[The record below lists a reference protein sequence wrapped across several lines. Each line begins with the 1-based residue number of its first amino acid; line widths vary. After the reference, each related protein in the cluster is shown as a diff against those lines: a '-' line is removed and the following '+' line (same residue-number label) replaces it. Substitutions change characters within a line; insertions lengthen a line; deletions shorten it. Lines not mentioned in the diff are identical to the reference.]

1 MGSLP
6 TNTLVRSVAVDPLN
20 PKRVYAAGPA
30 GLFRSDDGG
39 LVWEAVGDGLPFDSA
54 QGGEPLAVTL
64 NPVSPQTVIA
74 VLTNGLVWR
83 SSDGAT
89 TWQAVEAS
97 Q

>member
-6 TNTLVRSVAVDPLN
+6 TNTLVRSIAVDPLN
-20 PKRVYAAGPA
+20 PKRNYAAGPA

-39 LVWEAVGDGLPFDSA
+39 LAWEAVGDGLT
-54 QGGEPLAVTL
+54 GEPLAVTL
-64 NPVSPQTVIA
+64 NPASPQTV
-74 VLTNGLVWR
+74 LVVMTDGSVWE

-97 Q
+97 

>member
-6 TNTLVRSVAVDPLN
+6 TNTLVRSVAIDPLN

-39 LVWEAVGDGLPFDSA
+39 LVWEATGDGLAD
-54 QGGEPLAVTL
+54 EPLAVSL
-64 NPVSPQTVIA
+64 DPASPRTVIV
-74 VLTNGLVWR
+74 VLTDGSVWQ

-89 TWQAVEAS
+89 TWQPAEAGE
-97 Q
+97 